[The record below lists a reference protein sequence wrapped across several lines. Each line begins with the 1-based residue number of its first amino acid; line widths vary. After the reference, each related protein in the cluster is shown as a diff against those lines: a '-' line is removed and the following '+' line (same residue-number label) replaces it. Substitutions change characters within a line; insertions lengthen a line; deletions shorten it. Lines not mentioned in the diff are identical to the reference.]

1 MPACAGM
8 TAFKSPPISFVEDFA
23 VAPWLVPYR
32 ESLEQHG
39 KEMENRK
46 QETGNW
52 KRVNLP
58 VLHFRF
64 SVSCFSFLPCLVP
77 ALPG

>member
-1 MPACAGM
+1 MLSLSKHGAGL
-8 TAFKSPPISFVEDFA
+8 FSNL
-23 VAPWLVPYR
+23 LVPYR